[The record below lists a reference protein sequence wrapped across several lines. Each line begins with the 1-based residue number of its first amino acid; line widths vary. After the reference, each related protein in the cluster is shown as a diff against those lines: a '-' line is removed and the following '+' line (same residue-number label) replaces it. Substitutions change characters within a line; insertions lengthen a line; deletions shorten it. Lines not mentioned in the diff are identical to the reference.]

1 MRMKHTVKLKSG
13 DQVVYEFNTKAESD
27 KALRNAAVLQ
37 KSFGNIQ
44 CVWVEPIGHPE
55 KRERI
60 DFKV

>member
-13 DQVVYEFNTKAESD
+13 TQEVYEFRTKPESD
-27 KALRNAAVLQ
+27 KALKNAAILQ

-44 CVWVEPIGHPE
+44 CIWVEPVGRPE

-60 DFKV
+60 DF